1 MVEPAETVPADEAL
15 PDETLP
21 DETLPDDEDHER
33 FQLSAAQVAAS
44 SLAAMSAAVVCS
56 YFGVAGTVIGTAVT
70 SLIAT
75 TGSALYSYS
84 LRRTRARL
92 RRLHLA
98 GAASP
103 PFREVVKTA
112 RQQGRKIFEQVPWA
126 IAGIGTGLVFVLS
139 LDVITTIEGGIG
151 ESISAAL
158 GVSHS
163 GGRTTSL
170 GSIFHGGHH
179 RHHKPKSKPS
189 KTPTPSTTPT
199 STATPSHSP
208 TVTPSVTPT
217 KTPTSKPTLTLPP
230 ILGGPSTTPTPT
242 PTPTAT
248 AS

>member
-1 MVEPAETVPADEAL
+1 MTEPE
-15 PDETLP
+15 ETLP
-21 DETLPDDEDHER
+21 DETLPDDEDRER

-70 SLIAT
+70 SLVAT
-75 TGSALYSYS
+75 IGSALYSYS

-126 IAGIGTGLVFVLS
+126 VIGIGTAAVFVLS
-139 LDVITTIEGGIG
+139 IGVITAIEESQG
-151 ESISAAL
+151 ETISALL
-158 GVSHS
+158 GVSHGS
-163 GGRTTSL
+163 DRRTSL
-170 GSIFHGGHH
+170 GGSLSIGHH
-179 RHHKPKSKPS
+179 SKHHKAKPKPS
-189 KTPTPSTTPT
+189 KTPTPTTTPT
-199 STATPSHSP
+199 STATPTHSP
-208 TVTPSVTPT
+208 SATPSQTPT
-217 KTPTSKPTLTLPP
+217 HTPTPKPSLSIP
-230 ILGGPSTTPTPT
+230 ILGGPSTTPSPS
-242 PTPTAT
+242 AT